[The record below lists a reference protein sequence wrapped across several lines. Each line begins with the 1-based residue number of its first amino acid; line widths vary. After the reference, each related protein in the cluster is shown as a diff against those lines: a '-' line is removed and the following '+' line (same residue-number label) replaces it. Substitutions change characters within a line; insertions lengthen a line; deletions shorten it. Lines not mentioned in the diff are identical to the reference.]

1 MKFNKNLVALS
12 LAGLFTAGANA
23 STLTAATPFT
33 VPLENVLA
41 ANYTVDLDDLVNTPN
56 GNALG
61 QTILWEPSFGLNT
74 GDVITFT
81 FTNGLYMDGDVKLIA
96 AEAVGSQP
104 TVGAAI
110 DVDNDGDTLDVVEV
124 ATNFGAVD
132 TVNGVSFV
140 SVRIN
145 NGLILP
151 TGISLVLQSSADSTE
166 QDDDGTI
173 DDTSDDITL
182 MIPMGTSAGN
192 VTVASSGIT
201 SGNVNIPAAKAGP
214 TTVLDVERQLT
225 VAVATAATSTIE
237 INATALSRTFFVDET
252 AGGNVVTNAGD
263 TDTTQSAASIT
274 YDNDGDSTV
283 EDFFTTNAT
292 DSLTVTVTG
301 TNLNNLDTTVGA
313 QFVELAP
320 AGNGTTDNTDFD
332 LTIGASDLTVT
343 IADLATNF
351 PAVGNSSTDD
361 LVLDV
366 DGTVLSDRS
375 FSTAFAVDYDNAR
388 VVALQDYA
396 VSAATSHS
404 WALSGGGAILH
415 TPLASM
421 NSNFN
426 HRVTLTNRSS
436 TDANYR
442 VSAVGED
449 GCTVT
454 LATGFTDGSA
464 VLPGDAST
472 SVFVK
477 DIVTGVTCTT
487 GNPNR
492 VGLTFDI
499 EASTQDIQGIIQLVD
514 ATAGDVVTSNY
525 LVRNGTN

>member
-41 ANYTVDLDDLVNTPN
+41 ANYTVDLDALVNTPN

-61 QTILWEPSFGLNT
+61 QTIYWEPSFGLNT

-81 FTNGLYMDGDVKLIA
+81 FTNGLYMDGDVKLIGE
-96 AEAVGSQP
+96 EALAQQP
-104 TVGAAI
+104 TVNAAI
-110 DVDNDGDTLDVVEV
+110 DIDNDGDTDDVVEV

-132 TVNGVSFV
+132 TVNGVSTV

-151 TGISLVLQSSADSTE
+151 TGIRLVIQASAGSAE

-173 DDTSDDITL
+173 DDTQNDIRL
-182 MIPMGTSAGN
+182 RIPQGTAAGN
-192 VTVASSGIT
+192 VSIESSGIT

-214 TTVLDVERQLT
+214 VTVLDIERQIN
-225 VAVATAATSTIE
+225 VSVDTAATSTIE
-237 INATALSRTFFVDET
+237 INATAQSRTFFVDET
-252 AGGNVVTNAGD
+252 GGGDVVTNAGD
-263 TDTTQSAASIT
+263 TDLSQSAALIEF
-274 YDNDGDSTV
+274 DNDGDSSV
-283 EDFFTTNAT
+283 EDFFTTNAN
-292 DSLTVTVTG
+292 DDMTVTVTG
-301 TNLNNLDTTVGA
+301 TNLNNLDTTAGA
-313 QFVELAP
+313 QFIELAP
-320 AGNGTTDNTDFD
+320 AGNGTANNTDFD
-332 LTIGASDLTVT
+332 LVIGTSDLTVT
-343 IADLATNF
+343 IPDLATNF
-351 PAVGNSSTDD
+351 PARGNTVTDD

-375 FSTAFAVDYDNAR
+375 FSTAFSVDYDNAR
-388 VVALQDYA
+388 PEPLQDYS
-396 VSAATSHS
+396 VSAANSHS

-421 NSNFN
+421 NPNFN
-426 HRVTLTNRSS
+426 HRVTLTNRSL

-454 LATGFTDGSA
+454 LASGFTDGSA

-472 SVFVK
+472 SVMVS

-499 EASTQDIQGIIQLVD
+499 EASTQDIQGIIQLVNV
-514 ATAGDVVTSNY
+514 AAGDVVTSNY